1 MGGMPAS
8 MDESGGAH
16 VYLSSA
22 AVRERNMGTAS
33 WWHDEAHDCVISL
46 RPILDA
52 EGSSTDKLGLCVD
65 MLPGASHGSA
75 SPIAATTHSSHGSF
89 SHGASFVD
97 VKLSIDCQFFAVQ
110 RNDIEV
116 DVWATAT
123 SDDDASISLRYSVM
137 CKRTSRLL
145 GLYWN
150 AKDIDAS
157 AGSTKV
163 PSQYLTLV
171 TTGGLEVFKLTSSK
185 CKFHRVLAY
194 STHLFWWHPQQH
206 VVVLATGSKATE
218 LRPFFVDG
226 GNLAKISKVVVS
238 APLLTTAQVG
248 LAYLYST
255 LYLVYSSTSN
265 QQLLLYRVHPSVD
278 TVCVR
283 ALRVGFP
290 DPVALS
296 VVDNL
301 LVVHSATY
309 GVSSFYDVALADAD
323 PFLHPLPLHMPM
335 PTNNTTTCDKVET
348 AFMSPHFALASRPT
362 NDDDMTRVLF
372 HAIRLNLHAIAA
384 CATASARP
392 MLSVARFLLRRRGG
406 TAHGDVG
413 GDDKD
418 VKEALFASF
427 RTRLHEGRW
436 PEADFRACVHMLHH
450 HEATDAMKMQS
461 NILPISKAMASA
473 TTSAHLLMHVSQ
485 HDWFVYFWQPL
496 QHVLPPPRLSMFLV
510 IFLDSLRQHAF
521 TVSSDLLVLYI
532 QSMATQHR
540 CAELVAFPMDDS
552 VEVAHELELHEG
564 VVPAMHQV
572 AMDMYHRLGAVDDLV
587 RLFLRDGHVTL
598 ALRLTLRYAS
608 SKKHIS
614 HSPKW
619 FFDQVVAVATKAAST
634 PSPDAVTCDQ
644 SNVQAR
650 QYLYALYVFLC
661 TFAPAALVRDDRGRS
676 QLSYECTFPEH
687 LCTPSDKE
695 LQINGS
701 SNDDDPSVHFR
712 RLFGFSD
719 NGHGT

>member
-1 MGGMPAS
+1 
-8 MDESGGAH
+8 
-16 VYLSSA
+16 
-22 AVRERNMGTAS
+22 MGTAS

-52 EGSSTDKLGLCVD
+52 EGSSTDKLGLFVD
-65 MLPGASHGSA
+65 MLPGASHGST
-75 SPIAATTHSSHGSF
+75 SPIAATTHSSYGSF
-89 SHGASFVD
+89 SHEASFVD

-123 SDDDASISLRYSVM
+123 SDDDASIALRYSVM

-150 AKDIDAS
+150 A
-157 AGSTKV
+157 
-163 PSQYLTLV
+163 
-171 TTGGLEVFKLTSSK
+171 
-185 CKFHRVLAY
+185 
-194 STHLFWWHPQQH
+194 
-206 VVVLATGSKATE
+206 KATE

-255 LYLVYSSTSN
+255 LYLVYSSPSN

-335 PTNNTTTCDKVET
+335 STNNTTTCDKVET
-348 AFMSPHFALASRPT
+348 AFMSPQFAVASRPT

-427 RTRLHEGRW
+427 HTRLHEGRW

-461 NILPISKAMASA
+461 NILPISKAMTSA

-485 HDWFVYFWQPL
+485 HDWFGYLWQPL
-496 QHVLPPPRLSMFLV
+496 QHVR
-510 IFLDSLRQHAF
+510 
-521 TVSSDLLVLYI
+521 T
-532 QSMATQHR
+532 
-540 CAELVAFPMDDS
+540 
-552 VEVAHELELHEG
+552 
-564 VVPAMHQV
+564 
-572 AMDMYHRLGAVDDLV
+572 
-587 RLFLRDGHVTL
+587 
-598 ALRLTLRYAS
+598 
-608 SKKHIS
+608 
-614 HSPKW
+614 
-619 FFDQVVAVATKAAST
+619 
-634 PSPDAVTCDQ
+634 
-644 SNVQAR
+644 
-650 QYLYALYVFLC
+650 
-661 TFAPAALVRDDRGRS
+661 
-676 QLSYECTFPEH
+676 
-687 LCTPSDKE
+687 
-695 LQINGS
+695 
-701 SNDDDPSVHFR
+701 
-712 RLFGFSD
+712 
-719 NGHGT
+719 